1 MKILMTGS
9 TGFIG
14 SSLCPMLREAGH
26 DVYEVIRYVSGGRYD
41 FYERERRYFADLRD
55 REAVRAAVTDCQPE
69 VIINLAAQT
78 AVSFS
83 FINPIDVQLT
93 NYVSVVN
100 LAEIAREVGIEQF
113 IHASTSEVY
122 GAAPSFPMTED
133 TPIKGTSPYAV
144 AKVAA
149 ENYLALLKETYNFP
163 VTIMRPF
170 NSYGR
175 AKGGI
180 ANRHYVVER
189 AICQA
194 LEQGHIRLHNPSPV
208 RDFLFRDDH
217 CQGYLLAVARKQAI
231 GQAVNLCT
239 GKAYSIA
246 DMANM
251 VALIIGQRTG
261 RSVKV
266 SFDKEPDRPQDIQKL
281 QGSYAKAKRLLGWA
295 PKYSLLEGLEI
306 AISEW
311 QEVLQHAR

>member
-1 MKILMTGS
+1 MNKILITGS

-14 SSLCPMLREAGH
+14 SSLTPMLREAGH
-26 DVYEVIRYVSGGRYD
+26 DVYEVVRYVSGGRYD
-41 FYERERRYFADLRD
+41 YYEREKRYFADLRD
-55 REAVRAAVTDCQPE
+55 REAVRVAVIDCQPE

-100 LAEIAREVGIEQF
+100 LAELAREVGVEQF

-122 GAAPSFPMTED
+122 GSTQSFPITEE

-149 ENYLALLKETYNFP
+149 ENFLTLLMEIYNFP
-163 VTIMRPF
+163 VTIIRPF

-194 LEQGHIRLHNPSPV
+194 LEKGRIRLHNPNPV
-208 RDFLFRDDH
+208 RDFMFRDDH
-217 CQGYLLAVARKQAI
+217 CRGYLLAVGNKQAI
-231 GQAVNLCT
+231 GQAINLCT
-239 GKAYSIA
+239 GKAYTIA
-246 DMANM
+246 ETANM
-251 VALIIGQRTG
+251 IASIVKERMG
-261 RSVKV
+261 RSIEV
-266 SFDKEPDRPQDIQKL
+266 SFDQEPDRPQDIQRL
-281 QGSYAKAKRLLGWA
+281 HGNYEKAKRILGFE
-295 PKYSLLEGLEI
+295 PRYSLLEGLRI
-306 AISEW
+306 AVDEW
-311 QEVLQHAR
+311 QEVLGV